1 MSHQISQKG
10 GFQRNPGIAM
20 AFKCQPI
27 GIDPFFHD
35 ANGSLD
41 AFCLG
46 SCLWNVSPVIASC
59 WTSCKAS
66 FNQRFQ
72 CCLIVSSYFYR
83 QPSNTNLIEN
93 CCSGLHVTFF
103 VTSTNHHA
111 NHPSVNHQQ
120 DQNFPMF
127 PCYKKEIS
135 SKTVGCFML
144 MTYSPSRCASSWL
157 HAIITSPVIRP
168 MAPALMFQP
177 ETSIT
182 QFRDTALQIWSL
194 WTLWCVWAFWQTR
207 FMGTPTLQIFWIGKW
222 WGVNFRNLT
231 FLRPITHDI
240 TVINFILCQ
249 VLHLR
254 KTTHHPKTRVH
265 KCPVTPAFPI
275 RLTWTCPPFMVFPL
289 HISRCVMVFLTKLF
303 KITTWHVIIITV
315 CRFRCTT
322 RHEIIFTV
330 CRFIG
335 CFNVCLKQNVCF
347 NGIGLMFIK
356 NMLKKATASKMKH
369 PTNIGKRL
377 QHVCTLHLKLPT
389 FDLDLGRTSWP
400 TLGDLR
406 NLLSGN
412 MIHRVLS
419 QRVLSSLSYQVLSH
433 NILRDNCCNWTTTT
447 TSVSFGLFRFSAV
460 NVHSVSSVHGAQ
472 VHRCWS
478 RTLHTT
484 LVLWKQTDF
493 QPPCSLRNLQRKFQF
508 LQKQSTLLSI
518 AKDCLPTSFQKGVS
532 WDHIQRNSYHYY
544 TLHGNLRLTY
554 LEFQI
559 YNPFD
564 RQIIV
569 SCTLQAWRWTRILK
583 THSVVLDPL
592 LRNDVACSPWVYQP
606 AGLRISYPYTTYKL
620 LQCAAQVVC
629 HRSLSTRCPCGP
641 LWPTSIWSSLHCK
654 GFDYHSS
661 LVSTLLLSFWFLRL
675 LSLTRLFT
683 FFNLSKLS
691 SFPRPLPRPLLPL
704 LFAAGFALAFATGLD
719 VEEAPGRL
727 LGSLAHQSL
736 AAWPDLP
743 QWLHFTG
750 CGQSRAMCP
759 RLPQLW
765 QVMPSEP
772 CFGPVATCTL
782 LSRSLVSLIR
792 VWYATTDS
800 QTLATV
806 VAPQWSCTNSATL
819 SGKFLR

>member
-1 MSHQISQKG
+1 
-10 GFQRNPGIAM
+10 M

-46 SCLWNVSPVIASC
+46 SCLWNVSPVITSC

-72 CCLIVSSYFYR
+72 CCLIVSSYFHR

-103 VTSTNHHA
+103 ITSTNHHA

-194 WTLWCVWAFWQTR
+194 WTIWCVRAFWQTR
-207 FMGTPTLQIFWIGKW
+207 FMGTPTLQLFWIGKW
-222 WGVNFRNLT
+222 WGTNFRNLT
-231 FLRPITHDI
+231 CLRSITHDI

-289 HISRCVMVFLTKLF
+289 HVSRCVMVILTKPVMLWF
-303 KITTWHVIIITV
+303 FRVWNITARHVITTWHEFIVTV
-315 CRFRCTT
+315 CRFKRTT
-322 RHEIIFTV
+322 WPEIIFTV
-330 CRFIG
+330 CRFIV
-335 CFNVCLKQNVCF
+335 CFQQNVCF

-406 NLLSGN
+406 NLLTGN

-460 NVHSVSSVHGAQ
+460 SVQSVSSVHGAQ

-484 LVLWKQTDF
+484 LVLESKLTFSHHALSEIFKGSFNFFKNNPLSSALPRTVF
-493 QPPCSLRNLQRKFQF
+493 QP
-508 LQKQSTLLSI
+508 
-518 AKDCLPTSFQKGVS
+518 VS
-532 WDHIQRNSYHYY
+532 
-544 TLHGNLRLTY
+544 
-554 LEFQI
+554 
-559 YNPFD
+559 
-564 RQIIV
+564 
-569 SCTLQAWRWTRILK
+569 K
-583 THSVVLDPL
+583 
-592 LRNDVACSPWVYQP
+592 
-606 AGLRISYPYTTYKL
+606 
-620 LQCAAQVVC
+620 
-629 HRSLSTRCPCGP
+629 
-641 LWPTSIWSSLHCK
+641 
-654 GFDYHSS
+654 
-661 LVSTLLLSFWFLRL
+661 
-675 LSLTRLFT
+675 
-683 FFNLSKLS
+683 
-691 SFPRPLPRPLLPL
+691 
-704 LFAAGFALAFATGLD
+704 
-719 VEEAPGRL
+719 
-727 LGSLAHQSL
+727 
-736 AAWPDLP
+736 
-743 QWLHFTG
+743 
-750 CGQSRAMCP
+750 RA
-759 RLPQLW
+759 
-765 QVMPSEP
+765 
-772 CFGPVATCTL
+772 
-782 LSRSLVSLIR
+782 
-792 VWYATTDS
+792 
-800 QTLATV
+800 
-806 VAPQWSCTNSATL
+806 
-819 SGKFLR
+819 

>member
-20 AFKCQPI
+20 AFMCQPI

-46 SCLWNVSPVIASC
+46 SCLWNVPPVIASC

-103 VTSTNHHA
+103 ITSTNHHA

-157 HAIITSPVIRP
+157 HAIVTSPVIRP

-194 WTLWCVWAFWQTR
+194 WTIWCVWAFWQTR

-222 WGVNFRNLT
+222 WGTNFRNLT
-231 FLRPITHDI
+231 CLRSI

-265 KCPVTPAFPI
+265 KCPVTPAFLI

-289 HISRCVMVFLTKLF
+289 HVSRCVMVFLTKLF

-330 CRFIG
+330 CRFIV
-335 CFNVCLKQNVCF
+335 CFNVCLQQNVCF

-460 NVHSVSSVHGAQ
+460 SVHSVSSVHGAQ

-606 AGLRISYPYTTYKL
+606 AGLRISYPHTTYKL

-629 HRSLSTRCPCGP
+629 HRSLSTRCP
-641 LWPTSIWSSLHCK
+641 LWP
-654 GFDYHSS
+654 
-661 LVSTLLLSFWFLRL
+661 
-675 LSLTRLFT
+675 
-683 FFNLSKLS
+683 
-691 SFPRPLPRPLLPL
+691 P
-704 LFAAGFALAFATGLD
+704 
-719 VEEAPGRL
+719 
-727 LGSLAHQSL
+727 LAHQHLIQSSL
-736 AAWPDLP
+736 QTIWLP
-743 QWLHFTG
+743 
-750 CGQSRAMCP
+750 
-759 RLPQLW
+759 
-765 QVMPSEP
+765 
-772 CFGPVATCTL
+772 
-782 LSRSLVSLIR
+782 
-792 VWYATTDS
+792 
-800 QTLATV
+800 
-806 VAPQWSCTNSATL
+806 
-819 SGKFLR
+819 